1 MNNMKEIAQNLSK
14 ILEDIKTKPVV
25 VKTVAKVEEALKG
38 ETLNEND
45 VAVEIFKTVVDNAPT
60 GIDPTSVGEA
70 LLIAATT
77 KAEETNTSTRQV
89 IESVFDYLIKVIET
103 AQGSLE
109 EQEKLISNTTE
120 TS

>member
-1 MNNMKEIAQNLSK
+1 MRDMKQIANDLSK
-14 ILEDIKTKPVV
+14 LLEDIKAKPVAA
-25 VKTVAKVEEALKG
+25 KTVAKVEEAPQG
-38 ETLNEND
+38 VTPDEND
-45 VAVEIFKTVVDNAPT
+45 VAVEIFKTVIDNAPA
-60 GIDPTSVGEA
+60 GIDPSSIGEA

-77 KAEETNTSTRQV
+77 KAEETNAPTRQV

-109 EQEKLISNTTE
+109 EQEKLVSNTTE